1 MKSTALAGRV
11 LFSLIFLF
19 AVPGHFQSQTIAFA
33 AAQGVPLASIA
44 VPASGIL
51 ALLGGLSILLGYRT
65 RLGAV
70 ALIAFL
76 VPVTA
81 MMHRFWTISDPMM
94 RQLDLV
100 MFLKNVGLV
109 GGALMFV
116 RFGAGEYS
124 LDARIARRTQGASA
138 AAIAA

>member
-1 MKSTALAGRV
+1 
-11 LFSLIFLF
+11 
-19 AVPGHFQSQTIAFA
+19 
-33 AAQGVPLASIA
+33 
-44 VPASGIL
+44 
-51 ALLGGLSILLGYRT
+51 
-65 RLGAV
+65 
-70 ALIAFL
+70 
-76 VPVTA
+76 VPVTL
-81 MMHRFWTISDPMM
+81 MMHRFWAITDPMM
-94 RQLDLV
+94 RQMDLV